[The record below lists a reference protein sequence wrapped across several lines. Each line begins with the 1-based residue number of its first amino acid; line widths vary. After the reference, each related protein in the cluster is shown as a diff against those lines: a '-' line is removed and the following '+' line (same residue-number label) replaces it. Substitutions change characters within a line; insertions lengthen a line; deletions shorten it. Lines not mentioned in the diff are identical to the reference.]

1 MNIETLRSF
10 RIWNMAIF
18 DYVATFIGAFI
29 VHTIMW
35 KNPLNMKNKDNRTP
49 LQYIISLLFIFI
61 TFIGIGT
68 IFHRLFSI
76 QSGLSFYLGFND
88 NPIRVKK

>member
-1 MNIETLRSF
+1 MDIEYLRSF

-29 VHTIMW
+29 IHTILW
-35 KNPLNMKNKDNRTP
+35 KNPLNMKNKEKRTP
-49 LQYIISLLFIFI
+49 LQYVMSLIFIFI
-61 TFIGIGT
+61 TFVGIGT
-68 IFHRLFSI
+68 LAHRLFGI

-88 NPIRVKK
+88 NPIRIKK